1 MILARTGNDARV
13 LGSISSAAGIGVL
26 RGQFIVST
34 WGSFNRQHLGK
45 LQGKD
50 SRRVT
55 GHGGSRDQQ
64 NHLWF
69 TADAISLDSCPVLL
83 VLKLSLERHFQYR
96 DLVSEGSPRGAGTAG
111 RLRHGACHGSW
122 RKCCTHSGRS
132 FRQGFR
138 CGNGSDLHW
147 RCDLLIAG
155 GWGGYAFP
163 WLRNV
168 ERLVPDH
175 DAADTELKP
184 KT

>member
-34 WGSFNRQHLGK
+34 WGSFNRQHLGR

-69 TADAISLDSCPVLL
+69 GADAISLDSCPVLL
-83 VLKLSLERHFQYR
+83 VLKLSLERQFQYR
-96 DLVSEGSPRGAGTAG
+96 DLVSEGSPGGAGTAG

-155 GWGGYAFP
+155 GWGAMLSPGYAMWSALSP
-163 WLRNV
+163 IMMLLIRN
-168 ERLVPDH
+168 
-175 DAADTELKP
+175 
-184 KT
+184 